1 MSAARMRCMIQGCNA
16 WEFDPQIHMCR
27 NCIQSMAQVA
37 AAARKYLK
45 HPVLKPDMYVTQAIA
60 SPHYLGLQE
69 GELCDV
75 LDILEDNQSIIVK
88 AKDGRIGY
96 FNIDFIATEEEITT
110 RFLTEEETAKIEAER
125 RAKEEQKRA
134 EEEYEER
141 LRQRMK
147 QRAAE
152 DRERRAREEA
162 QRKIEAEK
170 LQREFEAMQIAEAE
184 RQRQYAE
191 MMRRQ
196 QEEAARQAAA
206 EQKAREEE
214 ARRMKAEWDAQ
225 QDAYAEQKRRQ
236 ALPKWKRDMLARQG
250 K

>member
-96 FNIDFIATEEEITT
+96 FNIDFIATEEEVCVKAMKHESLDTT
-110 RFLTEEETAKIEAER
+110 RLDEIRHSSMLFSCLASATSTTIPNKHNYTQQAQLCILTFLF
-125 RAKEEQKRA
+125 QC
-134 EEEYEER
+134 
-141 LRQRMK
+141 
-147 QRAAE
+147 
-152 DRERRAREEA
+152 
-162 QRKIEAEK
+162 
-170 LQREFEAMQIAEAE
+170 
-184 RQRQYAE
+184 
-191 MMRRQ
+191 
-196 QEEAARQAAA
+196 
-206 EQKAREEE
+206 
-214 ARRMKAEWDAQ
+214 
-225 QDAYAEQKRRQ
+225 
-236 ALPKWKRDMLARQG
+236 
-250 K
+250 